1 MKIDTVKKV
10 DGDEIFLTIKFIDD
24 DGRQIHSFPFYYKK
38 QDIRED
44 IDKSLKQAIN
54 DLPGFLNVVYKLG
67 LDRKRIEF
75 IFPPN

>member
-1 MKIDTVKKV
+1 MKIDSVKRV

-44 IDKSLKQAIN
+44 IDKALKQSIL
-54 DLPGFLNVVYKLG
+54 DLPSFLNIIYKLG
-67 LDRKRIEF
+67 LEHKKVDFQIG
-75 IFPPN
+75 N